1 MTEMSIKD
9 IQLKHLYWEREE
21 KVRYFKINL
30 EILKIIQFTQ
40 VKVRIVFYA
49 LKKILELKMQ
59 TISLK
64 IKDLKLLLK
73 KFFNNQLKKNV

>member
-49 LKKILELKMQ
+49 LKKILELKM
-59 TISLK
+59 
-64 IKDLKLLLK
+64 
-73 KFFNNQLKKNV
+73 